1 MSIDDNKRRFV
12 DVPLTRS
19 LRTHTH
25 THTRNHSRRSKN
37 KCVRVRMERM
47 GASSGVPSSL
57 HARNESIG
65 LPACTRGAYTLLQ
78 LRHRSLVVNVLSKIE
93 AG

>member
-1 MSIDDNKRRFV
+1 
-12 DVPLTRS
+12 
-19 LRTHTH
+19 
-25 THTRNHSRRSKN
+25 
-37 KCVRVRMERM
+37 MERM

>member
-1 MSIDDNKRRFV
+1 MD
-12 DVPLTRS
+12 
-19 LRTHTH
+19 
-25 THTRNHSRRSKN
+25 
-37 KCVRVRMERM
+37 
-47 GASSGVPSSL
+47 ASSVVSASL

-78 LRHRSLVVNVLSKIE
+78 LRHRSVVVTVLNQQE